1 MFANAMLRAL
11 GYAENT
17 SLRAPERRGI
27 CIPDAGEHYGGSVET
42 IMDRSYFTSPSGIQV
57 TRTLSTVPFE
67 ASMEDLLARMES
79 RRGFYLSSGYE
90 YPGRYS
96 RWDIASVC
104 PPLEVVGCGRKL
116 SLRPLNQRGEILC
129 QMLYPV
135 LAPHPDWQTVE
146 LRDGAIEGTLKP
158 LPKLFPEEE
167 RSKQP
172 SAFSILRELIKEFQ
186 GFGDPHLALVGAF
199 GYDLL
204 FQFDPIPLKHP
215 RENQNDLHLFLCDD
229 IYFVD
234 RRKEVIE
241 RWQYD
246 FDQNGLST
254 VGLEREGET
263 LTTKPGFQAG
273 EIQSDHLATEYMAN
287 VEIVREGMRR
297 GDYYEVV
304 LRRTFF
310 TDFEGSTAELFRRLQ
325 RHSPSPYEFFLQFGE
340 EQLIGASP
348 EIFIRAASGRIE
360 TCPISGTAVRT
371 GDPMRDA
378 QNIRELLVSA
388 KEESELTMCTDVD
401 RNDKSRV
408 CVPGSVRVIGRRL
421 IESYAGVFHTVD
433 HVEGMLAPGFDALDA
448 FLSHMWSVT
457 MIGAPKRSAALAVE
471 QLERSSRG
479 WYGGAIGMLSLNGD
493 MNTGITIRTVHLRD
507 GVARYNVGATL
518 LYDSIPEMEERET
531 KQKAE
536 AFFRALDGGKPKE
549 LHLRAAEA
557 TGKDIRLLLVDNNDC
572 FIHTLSNYA
581 RQTGAE
587 VVTYRAGFPLE
598 LLDSLQPDLVLVSPG
613 PGRPKD
619 FGVPQMVQEAAKR
632 GLPVFGVCLG
642 LQGMVEAFGGE
653 LGILSYPMHGKPST
667 VHHDGKGAFCGL
679 PEEFV
684 VGRYHSLYAIPEQ
697 LPACLEATAWS
708 DDGIIMGVRHK
719 ELPLEAV
726 QFHPESIL
734 SAEADNGMKLIENVL
749 RELPLRRKRQS
760 AIQTK

>member
-1 MFANAMLRAL
+1 
-11 GYAENT
+11 
-17 SLRAPERRGI
+17 
-27 CIPDAGEHYGGSVET
+27 
-42 IMDRSYFTSPSGIQV
+42 MDRSTFTTPGGIAV
-57 TRTLSTVPFE
+57 TRTLTTVPF
-67 ASMEDLLARMES
+67 ADSMEDLLARLETQ
-79 RRGFYLSSGYE
+79 RGFYLSSGYE

-104 PPLEVVGCGRKL
+104 PPLEVVGRGR
-116 SLRPLNQRGEILC
+116 SLQFRPLNRRGELLC
-129 QMLYPV
+129 AMLFP
-135 LAPHPDWQTVE
+135 LLEAHPHWDSITLSASGIQ
-146 LRDGAIEGTLKP
+146 GFLKP
-158 LPKLFPEEE
+158 LPALFPEEE

-172 SAFSILRELIKEFQ
+172 SAFTILRSLIDEFR
-186 GFGDPHLALVGAF
+186 GMEDAHLALVGAF

-215 RENQNDLHLFLCDD
+215 REDQNDLHLFLCDD

-246 FDQNGLST
+246 FAARDASTEGLP
-254 VGLEREGET
+254 RDGEA
-263 LTTKPGFQAG
+263 LPASPGFRSG
-273 EIQSDHLATEYMAN
+273 EIHSDHTAEQYMAN
-287 VEIVREGMRR
+287 VEVVREGMRK

-304 LRRTFF
+304 LRRTFS
-310 TDFEGSTAELFRRLQ
+310 TAFEGSTAELFRRLQ
-325 RHSPSPYEFFLQFGE
+325 RHSPSPYEFFLQFGH

-348 EIFIRAASGRIE
+348 EIFIRAANGRIE

-378 QNIRELLVSA
+378 QNIRELLSSA

-457 MIGAPKRSAALAVE
+457 MIGAPKRSAALAIE
-471 QLERSSRG
+471 QLERSSRA

-493 MNTGITIRTVHLRD
+493 MNTGITIRTVHLRN
-507 GVARYNVGATL
+507 GTASYNVGATL

-531 KQKAE
+531 QHKAE
-536 AFFRALDGGKPKE
+536 AFFRALGGVKRVE
-549 LHLRAAEA
+549 LERRSAQP
-557 TGKDIRLLLVDNNDC
+557 TGRSVRLLLVDNNDC

-587 VVTYRAGFPLE
+587 VVTYRAGFPL
-598 LLDSLQPDLVLVSPG
+598 SLFDEIQPDLVLVSPG
-613 PGRPKD
+613 PGRPEE
-619 FGVPQMVQEAAKR
+619 FGVPALVQEAARR

-653 LGILSYPMHGKPST
+653 LGILPYPMHGKPSK
-667 VHHDGKGAFCGL
+667 VHHDGKGVFSGL
-679 PEEFV
+679 PDEFV
-684 VGRYHSLYAIPEQ
+684 VGRYHSLYAVPEK
-697 LPACLEATAWS
+697 LPAELEATAWS
-708 DDGIIMGVRHK
+708 EDGIIMGVRHK

-734 SAEADNGMKLIENVL
+734 SAESDNGMKLMENVL
-749 RELPLRRKRQS
+749 RLLPKRTVAQS
-760 AIQTK
+760 TTADGALD